1 MKLILL
7 TDPKPIEGELSFL
20 QKLFKAGLT
29 DLHVRKPG
37 YSYETLKTYIASFP
51 SHHFDKLVLH
61 QHYDLAHQYQLKGIH
76 FADQPNFNSPFPK
89 KGLFFSKA
97 IHQLAKLSQI
107 HSEMDRLLLSPVFN
121 SISKESHPANFAL
134 EEVQEYMK
142 THTFDFEVIALGGID
157 ANNIHLPE
165 QIGFDG
171 VAVLGGVWE
180 VFKAEGELQA
190 LKVFKDMMRK
200 IG

>member
-1 MKLILL
+1 M
-7 TDPKPIEGELSFL
+7 
-20 QKLFKAGLT
+20 
-29 DLHVRKPG
+29 HVRKHG
-37 YSYETLKTYIASFP
+37 YSYETLKAYIETLP

-76 FADQPNFNSPFPK
+76 FADQPDFKSSFPK
-89 KGLFFSKA
+89 NGLVFSKA

-107 HSEMDRLLLSPVFN
+107 PSEMDRLLLSPVFN

-134 EEVQEYMK
+134 EEVQQYLK

-157 ANNIHLPE
+157 ASNIHLLK
-165 QIGFDG
+165 QTGFDG

-190 LKVFKDMMRK
+190 LKVFKDMMGK